1 MWVECARTKYGSR
14 IRISHNLSWLQC
26 VSIHSCRLQLRG
38 ALLNHIQLLRLKKVR
53 CAKFMQRRMHLIPI
67 QFRLFQLGFLLYL
80 SWQLRWGGLLLTL
93 SRTLTLNDYR
103 NRIIRWGVIV
113 KVSRTSEMLQVIFVA
128 RI

>member
-1 MWVECARTKYGSR
+1 
-14 IRISHNLSWLQC
+14 
-26 VSIHSCRLQLRG
+26 
-38 ALLNHIQLLRLKKVR
+38 
-53 CAKFMQRRMHLIPI
+53 MQRRMHLIPI
-67 QFRLFQLGFLLYL
+67 QFRFFQLGFLLYL

-113 KVSRTSEMLQVIFVA
+113 KVGRTSEMLQVIFVA